1 MKKTLALL
9 LATLMTGAMALSAGA
24 AFDRTYTAPYGTPDM
39 DGEVDAVWEYAEWTA
54 VDKPYDGSTDTDSTL
69 QIKMLWDEYHLYF
82 LAEVYDTDINVENDI
97 VEVYIDELMDRASSY
112 GDDDSQTRFKVADGK
127 LPDNAGTN
135 HQSDVECVVNAL
147 GGDKYLLEG
156 CIMWMAAKPV
166 EGLQIG
172 LEFMYNEGN
181 ATSDFVE
188 AYRWNVDTANG
199 DTPPYQSTECFGTL
213 TLGAAPVVET
223 EAPET
228 EAEVVDAAAAPAV
241 AAAPQTFDAGV
252 IAAVAAIVSAAGYA
266 VSKKR

>member
-54 VDKPYDGSTDTDSTL
+54 VDKPFDGSTDTDSTL

-97 VEVYIDELMDRASSY
+97 VEVYIDELMDRASAY

-181 ATSDFVE
+181 AASDFVE

-228 EAEVVDAAAAPAV
+228 EAEVVDAATPAV